1 MCDVDVFTISSMKH
15 LLLPEAQGYI
25 VRPRVVDSGSA
36 KSVGDGL
43 TSGVVGGGGRRGPS
57 GRSKALNHSTHS
69 TARGHTAMPSS
80 TINVLSCQ

>member
-43 TSGVVGGGGRRGPS
+43 TSGVVGGGAA
-57 GRSKALNHSTHS
+57 RSVGTVKGA
-69 TARGHTAMPSS
+69 
-80 TINVLSCQ
+80 